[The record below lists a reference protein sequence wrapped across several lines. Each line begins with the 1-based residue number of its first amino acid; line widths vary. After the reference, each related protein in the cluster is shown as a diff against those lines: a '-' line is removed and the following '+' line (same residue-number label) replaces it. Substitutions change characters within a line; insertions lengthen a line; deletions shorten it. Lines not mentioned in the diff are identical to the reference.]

1 MARAIW
7 KGSIS
12 FGLVNIPVALF
23 SAENRSDELAFHMLD
38 RRDMA
43 PVGYKRINKNT
54 GEDVPWDEIVKGY
67 EYEDGRY
74 VVVTD
79 EDFIQANVEA
89 TRTVEIVDF
98 VEGKQIDPAFYEKPY
113 YLAPANKAANKGYAL
128 LRETLKRTGKVGIA
142 KVVIRTREY
151 VAALISHGPVML
163 LDVMRYGYEVR
174 EASEVDVP
182 SEDLKKLGV
191 TDKELQ
197 LAETLVDQMVTEWD
211 PSKYKDTYREDVLGL
226 IRKKVERGET
236 REVQEVPHAAEEEQV
251 AGVVDIMSL
260 LKKSVAERGKA
271 AEAPARGRRAAGG
284 GSGKGRGQRKTA

>member
-23 SAENRSDELAFHMLD
+23 SAENRSEELSFHMLD

-43 PVGYKRINKNT
+43 PVGYKRINKRT
-54 GEDVPWDEIVKGY
+54 GDDVPWDEIVKGY
-67 EYEDGRY
+67 EYEDGSY

-79 EDFIQANVEA
+79 EDFIRANVEA

-98 VEGKQIDPAFYEKPY
+98 VEGKEIDPAFYEKPY

-128 LRETLKRTGKVGIA
+128 LRETLRRTGKVGIA

-151 VAALISHGPVML
+151 LAALISHGPVML
-163 LDVMRYGYEVR
+163 LDLMRYGYEVR
-174 EASEVDVP
+174 EAAEVEVP
-182 SEDLKKLGV
+182 AEDLKKLGV

-211 PSKYKDTYREDVLGL
+211 PNKYKDSYREDVLAL
-226 IRKKVERGET
+226 IRKKVEAGET
-236 REVQEVPHAAEEEQV
+236 RVVEEVPHPEEEEV
-251 AGVVDIMSL
+251 PGVVDIMSL

-271 AEAPARGRRAAGG
+271 APPARGRKAAGG
-284 GSGKGRGQRKTA
+284 GSGGKGRGQRKTA

>member
-23 SAENRSDELAFHMLD
+23 SAENRSEELNFHMLD

-43 PVGYKRINKNT
+43 PVGYKRINKTT

-67 EYEDGRY
+67 EYEDGSY

-79 EDFIQANVEA
+79 EDFIRANVEA
-89 TRTVEIVDF
+89 TRTVEILDF
-98 VEGKQIDPAFYEKPY
+98 VEGKEIDPAFFEKPY

-128 LRETLKRTGKVGIA
+128 LRETLRRTGKVGIA

-151 VAALISHGPVML
+151 LAALISHGPVML

-182 SEDLKKLGV
+182 PEDLKKLGV

-197 LAETLVDQMVTEWD
+197 LAETLVDQMVTDWD
-211 PSKYKDTYREDVLGL
+211 PSKYKDTYREDVLAL
-226 IRKKVERGET
+226 IRKKVEAGET
-236 REVQEVPHAAEEEQV
+236 REVQEVPRTEEEEV

-271 AEAPARGRRAAGG
+271 AAETPARGRRAAGG
-284 GSGKGRGQRKTA
+284 GGTAKRRKTA

>member
-23 SAENRSDELAFHMLD
+23 SAENRSEELSFHMLD
-38 RRDMA
+38 RRDMS
-43 PVGYKRINKNT
+43 PVGYKRINKRT
-54 GEDVPWDEIVKGY
+54 GDDVPWDEIVKGY
-67 EYEDGRY
+67 EYEDGSY

-79 EDFIQANVEA
+79 EDFIRANVEA

-98 VEGKQIDPAFYEKPY
+98 VEGKEIDPAFYEKPY

-174 EASEVDVP
+174 EASEVEVP

-197 LAETLVDQMVTEWD
+197 LAETLVDHMVTEWD
-211 PSKYKDTYREDVLGL
+211 PSKYKDTYREDVLAL
-226 IRKKVERGET
+226 IRKKVEAGET
-236 REVQEVPHAAEEEQV
+236 RVVEEAPHPEEEPV

-284 GSGKGRGQRKTA
+284 GGTTKRRKTA